1 MIRLFQ
7 IVGFVL
13 ASVLEVHV
21 YASSYITLPEAKS
34 PVELPENC
42 ILESPICTIRT
53 VGNEKYTIDVE
64 GATIVMGPNSVFA
77 RTSSRSG
84 SIIWGHVWIKSHSK
98 FTVETPYGSIAVSK
112 GEAVI
117 RHLRDKI
124 VIQTL
129 AGETLVQ
136 PRGFE
141 KPIVVLSG
149 FENWIGRV
157 TTKGQSAVGIPKP
170 LDIKAVVLDLAPLQA
185 EGRSVFESR
194 LHDLRAKW
202 SNAIGVASDHYS
214 LMVQRELASQEERR
228 RQRERAEKR
237 WQEERAQWRKL
248 LWEKTFE

>member
-1 MIRLFQ
+1 MRLFR

-13 ASVLEVHV
+13 ASVLEVQVH
-21 YASSYITLPEAKS
+21 ASSYITLPEAKS

-42 ILESPICTIRT
+42 ILENPVCTIRT
-53 VGNEKYTIDVE
+53 VGNEKYSIDVE
-64 GATIVMGPNSVFA
+64 GSTIVMGPNSVFA
-77 RTSSRSG
+77 RTSSHSG
-84 SIIWGHVWIKSHSK
+84 SIIWGHAWVKSHSK
-98 FTVETPYGSIAVSK
+98 FTIETPYGAITVSK
-112 GEAVI
+112 GEAMI
-117 RHLRDKI
+117 RHLSDKI
-124 VIQTL
+124 VVQTL
-129 AGETLVQ
+129 AGETTLF
-136 PRGFE
+136 PRGME

-170 LDIKAVVLDLAPLQA
+170 LDIKSVVLDLAPLQT

-194 LHDLRAKW
+194 LRDLREKW
-202 SNAIGVASDHYS
+202 SGAIGVASDHYS

-228 RQRERAEKR
+228 RQREKAEKR